1 MGRRRGLFLRDR
13 IVSTLLMGYNKNQIN
28 TERESE
34 IGENIAYGQN
44 SPEDVMNSWMNS
56 SGHRANILNAEFEE
70 IGVGCYVKGSRKYW
84 VQLFGTQR

>member
-1 MGRRRGLFLRDR
+1 
-13 IVSTLLMGYNKNQIN
+13 MGYNKNQIN

-44 SPEDVMNSWMNS
+44 SPEDVMNRWMNS